1 MDEPYE
7 YDTNSNLNK
16 SPAFNRISIVDD
28 FGGSASPNLT
38 SQTSQQYSITSGPIN
53 IDLSQMNTSDIDTSN
68 NEIGIDGS
76 SSKKVRRVRRTKNE
90 RTAKTNKKD
99 SPLKF

>member
-1 MDEPYE
+1 
-7 YDTNSNLNK
+7 
-16 SPAFNRISIVDD
+16 
-28 FGGSASPNLT
+28 
-38 SQTSQQYSITSGPIN
+38 
-53 IDLSQMNTSDIDTSN
+53 MNTSDIDTSN